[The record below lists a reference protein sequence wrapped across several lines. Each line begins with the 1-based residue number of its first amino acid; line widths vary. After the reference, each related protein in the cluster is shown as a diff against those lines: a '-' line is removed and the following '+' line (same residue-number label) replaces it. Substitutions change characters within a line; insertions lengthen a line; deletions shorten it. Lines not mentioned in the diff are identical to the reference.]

1 MCRRQWTT
9 KQDTNLATAMWLT
22 RNVLLTL
29 GRWRSFSASVQT
41 LLLPPETDFT
51 QPYPFWAFQTV
62 RCHLLLG
69 SYVIF
74 MAFGQQFLWNGTKQ
88 EISES
93 ISCRGAN
100 NCLGNYIYILLWFRV
115 KKKNSEYCPP
125 WCLHNGIPSL
135 SLSSILPPLDFS
147 QLTRISKRLSLNLKN
162 SCSWIWWLRSIHL
175 ESTERKMSQAC
186 CNVPEKVIS
195 LRRAQML
202 NAQLSL
208 SERIGNKPILTK
220 SFEKQS
226 V

>member
-1 MCRRQWTT
+1 
-9 KQDTNLATAMWLT
+9 MWLT

-115 KKKNSEYCPP
+115 KKKKLWILPSSMPSQWNS
-125 WCLHNGIPSL
+125 ISL

>member
-88 EISES
+88 EISKS

-125 WCLHNGIPSL
+125 RCLHNGIPSL
-135 SLSSILPPLDFS
+135 SLSVPFCLLLIFPSWQGF
-147 QLTRISKRLSLNLKN
+147 LNV
-162 SCSWIWWLRSIHL
+162 CHWI
-175 ESTERKMSQAC
+175 
-186 CNVPEKVIS
+186 
-195 LRRAQML
+195 
-202 NAQLSL
+202 
-208 SERIGNKPILTK
+208 
-220 SFEKQS
+220 
-226 V
+226 